1 MAKPGAWLTWAP
13 PRVQQ
18 FQDLST
24 ILSMAPQVLYSEQ
37 TVRALTVRAVSRQLR
52 SKVRGL
58 FCFVFEA

>member
-1 MAKPGAWLTWAP
+1 MVDLGSSKVST
-13 PRVQQ
+13 VS
-18 FQDLST
+18 DLST
-24 ILSMAPQVLYSEQ
+24 ILSMVPQVLYSEQ